1 MRYMRRIFAM
11 LLAVGMLT
19 MTACGAAGD
28 APETTTA
35 AASCTALQTESVA
48 ETTVAEESETAVERP
63 PIRAILYR
71 MPPDTV
77 YYFTETEILIA
88 KFPGEEIDLSD
99 PMATEGVT
107 VTETRAQHQRATY
120 ESICALL
127 RKPSE
132 DLPAPELPG
141 DGDQLMVKN
150 GKSTVIVYYEDGTC
164 SFLQAYGDE
173 DMQYRMLFAALS
185 SLLARKM

>member
-1 MRYMRRIFAM
+1 MKYTSFVIGC

-19 MTACGAAGD
+19 MTACAAPGN
-28 APETTTA
+28 APETTTTA
-35 AASCTALQTESVA
+35 APCTALQTESVA

-88 KFPGEEIDLSD
+88 KFPGEEIDLAD

-107 VTETRAQHQRATY
+107 VTETRAQH
-120 ESICALL
+120 
-127 RKPSE
+127 
-132 DLPAPELPG
+132 
-141 DGDQLMVKN
+141 
-150 GKSTVIVYYEDGTC
+150 
-164 SFLQAYGDE
+164 
-173 DMQYRMLFAALS
+173 
-185 SLLARKM
+185 

>member
-77 YYFTETEILIA
+77 YYFTEAEILIA
-88 KFPGEEIDLSD
+88 KFPGEEIDLAD
-99 PMATEGVT
+99 PMGP
-107 VTETRAQHQRATY
+107 R
-120 ESICALL
+120 
-127 RKPSE
+127 
-132 DLPAPELPG
+132 G
-141 DGDQLMVKN
+141 
-150 GKSTVIVYYEDGTC
+150 
-164 SFLQAYGDE
+164 
-173 DMQYRMLFAALS
+173 
-185 SLLARKM
+185 

>member
-35 AASCTALQTESVA
+35 AAPSTVLQTESVA

-88 KFPGEEIDLSD
+88 KFPGEEIDLAD

-132 DLPAPELPG
+132 DLPAPQVPG
-141 DGDQLMVKN
+141 DDDRLMVKN
-150 GKSTVIVYYEDGTC
+150 GKSTVIVYYEDGACTHLQ
-164 SFLQAYGDE
+164 SYGYEDPKYGPLFL
-173 DMQYRMLFAALS
+173 ALS